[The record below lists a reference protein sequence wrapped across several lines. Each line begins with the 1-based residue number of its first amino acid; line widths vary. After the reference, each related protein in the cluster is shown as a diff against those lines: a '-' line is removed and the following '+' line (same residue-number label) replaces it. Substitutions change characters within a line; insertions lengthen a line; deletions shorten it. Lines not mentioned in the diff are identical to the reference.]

1 MPCTGMGPRL
11 LSSATGADMA
21 RARSHPRARPSASHV
36 EASAGIVVPLHTE
49 HDLARSLAPWA
60 DLTRRQ
66 NEVKAWLVLTDLCVL
81 WLCFVAGRLPAW
93 FRQDITLAEAMNVW
107 WTANGHLRLILFAAI
122 ALAMVTWMWTVQG
135 HYSAHRRRPWW
146 DETRQLIQVIVLAAL
161 LDAMVIYL
169 AKWPLSRLW
178 TGATWGLVLIC
189 LPLARLGIR
198 THLLRAGLLT
208 QPYVLIGHP
217 DDVEKAA
224 AALASEPLLGY
235 KPVAVI
241 CPDPGARRVELAG
254 GEVAAPTVLTP
265 GVRKYLAQPSPYQ
278 LVGVLGIRDNGWLRE
293 LAQELMLT
301 RDDLVMVP
309 ALGGLPIYG
318 MEVSHFFSHD
328 VLLLRAR
335 NNLNRRGP
343 QVLKRALDI
352 VGAATLLV
360 LLAPLFAWV
369 AWRIKREDT
378 GPAFF
383 VQKRVGVDG
392 RLFDFIKFR
401 SMVMDADGAL
411 ERWKTENEKLY
422 VQYLASN
429 FKLANDPRVTKIG
442 RLIRRTSID
451 ELPQLINVLRGDM
464 SLVGPRPLLAR
475 ELNEYGKSIAAYG
488 KARPGITGLW
498 QISGRSASTFQH
510 RINMDLWYVRNWSLW
525 YDLVIMLRT
534 VRVVLRQEGA
544 C

>member
-1 MPCTGMGPRL
+1 
-11 LSSATGADMA
+11 MA
-21 RARSHPRARPSASHV
+21 RARTLERPSPA
-36 EASAGIVVPLHTE
+36 ENRPGTVVPFYNE

-60 DLTRRQ
+60 NLAQRQ
-66 NEVKAWLVLTDLCVL
+66 QEVKAWLVLTDLCVL

-93 FRQDITLAEAMNVW
+93 FRDETSFSAAMNVW
-107 WTANGHLRLILFAAI
+107 WAANGHLRTTLFAVI
-122 ALAMVTWMWTVQG
+122 ALTMVSWMGTVQG
-135 HYSAHRRRPWW
+135 HYTAHRRKPWW
-146 DETRQLIQVIVLAAL
+146 DEARQMIQVIVLAAL

-178 TGATWGLVLIC
+178 TGATWGLVLVC
-189 LPLARLGIR
+189 LPLARLAIR

-235 KPVAVI
+235 KPVAVV
-241 CPDPGARRVELAG
+241 CPNPGARLVKL
-254 GEVAAPTVLTP
+254 GEHVAAPTALTP
-265 GVRKYLAQPSPYQ
+265 GVREYLARPGPHQ
-278 LVGVLGIRDNGWLRE
+278 LVGVLGIRDNNWLRE

-318 MEVSHFFSHD
+318 MEVSHIFSHE

-352 VGAATLLV
+352 VGAAALLV

-369 AWRIKREDT
+369 AWRIKRDDA
-378 GPAFF
+378 GPVFF

-392 RLFDFIKFR
+392 QLFDFIKFR

-429 FKLANDPRVTKIG
+429 FKLAHDPRITKIG
-442 RLIRRTSID
+442 HLIRRTSID
-451 ELPQLINVLRGDM
+451 ELPQLFNVLRGDM

-475 ELNEYGKSIAAYG
+475 ELGEYGKSIAAYG

-498 QISGRSASTFQH
+498 QISGRSTSTFQH

>member
-1 MPCTGMGPRL
+1 
-11 LSSATGADMA
+11 MA
-21 RARSHPRARPSASHV
+21 RARTRPLEKPSPAKRRL
-36 EASAGIVVPLHTE
+36 GTVVPFYNE

-60 DLTRRQ
+60 GLAQRQ
-66 NEVKAWLVLTDLCVL
+66 QMAKAWLVLTDLCVL
-81 WLCFVAGRLPAW
+81 GFCFIAGRLPAW
-93 FRQDITLAEAMNVW
+93 FRDETSLSAAMNVW
-107 WTANGHLRLILFAAI
+107 WAANGHLRTTLFAAV

-135 HYSAHRRRPWW
+135 HYSAHRRKPWW
-146 DETRQLIQVIVLAAL
+146 DEARQMIQVIVLAAL

-178 TGATWGLVLIC
+178 TGATWGLVLVS
-189 LPLARLGIR
+189 LPLARLAIR
-198 THLLRAGLLT
+198 TWLLRAGLLT

-224 AALASEPLLGY
+224 TALASEPLLGY
-235 KPVAVI
+235 KPVAVV
-241 CPDPGARRVELAG
+241 CPDPGARLVKL
-254 GEVAAPTVLTP
+254 GEYVAAPTALTP
-265 GVRKYLAQPSPYQ
+265 GVREFLARPGPHQ
-278 LVGVLGIRDNGWLRE
+278 LVGVLGIRDNNWLRE

-318 MEVSHFFSHD
+318 MEVSHIFSHE

-352 VGAATLLV
+352 AGAAALLV

-369 AWRIKREDT
+369 AWRIKRDDA
-378 GPAFF
+378 GPVFF

-392 RLFDFIKFR
+392 QLFDFIKFR

-429 FKLANDPRVTKIG
+429 FKLANDPRITKIG
-442 RLIRRTSID
+442 HLIRRTSID
-451 ELPQLINVLRGDM
+451 ELPQLFNVLRGDM

-475 ELNEYGKSIAAYG
+475 ELGEYGKSIVAYG

>member
-1 MPCTGMGPRL
+1 
-11 LSSATGADMA
+11 MA
-21 RARSHPRARPSASHV
+21 RARTHPQETLERHTPAEGGP
-36 EASAGIVVPLHTE
+36 GTTVVPLYNE

-60 DLTRRQ
+60 NLARRQ
-66 NEVKAWLVLTDLCVL
+66 QEVKVWLVFTDLAVL
-81 WLCFVAGRLPAW
+81 AFCFIAGRLPAW
-93 FRQDITLAEAMNVW
+93 FRDEMSLSQAMNVW
-107 WTANGHLRLILFAAI
+107 WAANGHLRITLFAAV
-122 ALAMVTWMWTVQG
+122 ALTMVSWMWTVQG
-135 HYSAHRRRPWW
+135 HYTAHRRKPWW
-146 DETRQLIQVIVLAAL
+146 DEARQMIQVIVLAAL
-161 LDAMVIYL
+161 LDAMVMYL

-178 TGATWGLVLIC
+178 TGATWGLVLVC
-189 LPLARLGIR
+189 LPLARLAVR
-198 THLLRAGLLT
+198 TVLLRAGLLT

-235 KPVAVI
+235 RPVAVV
-241 CPDPGARRVELAG
+241 CPDPGARLVNLG
-254 GEVAAPTVLTP
+254 GGQVAAPTALTP
-265 GVRKYLAQPSPYQ
+265 GVRAFLARPGPHQ
-278 LVGVLGIRDNGWLRE
+278 LVGVLGIRDNNWLRE

-318 MEVSHFFSHD
+318 MEVSHFFSHE

-343 QVLKRALDI
+343 QVLKRVLDI
-352 VGAATLLV
+352 VGAAALLV

-369 AWRIKREDT
+369 AWRIKRDDA
-378 GPAFF
+378 GPVFF

-392 RLFDFIKFR
+392 QLFDFIKFR

-429 FKLANDPRVTKIG
+429 FKLANDPRITPIG
-442 RLIRRTSID
+442 HLIRRTSID
-451 ELPQLINVLRGDM
+451 ELPQLINVLKGDM

-475 ELNEYGKSIAAYG
+475 ELGEYGKSIAAYG